1 MQCELVNSNRL
12 LSFLRI
18 QHHSIVQTPH
28 IIINYTLLNY
38 LSLSYFECCLLFVQV
53 QQTLCCSLLQ
63 VDKHHQGF
71 WWCLINPDGVSDN
84 NLSGVNESTLRVL
97 RYDIKNSI
105 YHVLGHNEHC
115 SKDFAKEATIRKQV
129 QVLYWMES
137 CLKSRKP
144 VWHPDRKVLYMA
156 HCNPPLEK
164 LVMDNLSSIEVQITY
179 FQPLT
184 LISAT
189 NMY

>member
-1 MQCELVNSNRL
+1 MQCELVNSDWL
-12 LSFLRI
+12 SSFLPI
-18 QHHSIVQTPH
+18 QHHSIIKTPY
-28 IIINYTLLNY
+28 IIIIYTLLNY

-63 VDKHHQGF
+63 DDKPHQGF

-97 RYDIKNSI
+97 RHDIQNSI
-105 YHVLGHNEHC
+105 YHVLGHHEHC
-115 SKDFAKEATIRKQV
+115 SKDFAKEATTRKQV

-164 LVMDNLSSIEVQITY
+164 LVMDNLSSIKVQITY
-179 FQPLT
+179 SLPLT
-184 LISAT
+184 CIFCH
-189 NMY
+189 